1 MDAMDEQ
8 QPPTKVCP
16 TDGSTEDVAAAGGS
30 AVVLVGVL
38 CFVFAAAFVIERLI
52 RTVVGVQ
59 TTART
64 SAQMTTGA
72 VPVQTRLSPRVLA
85 PPPHP
90 SEERLSTNNAK
101 LAAEVVSA
109 LERQAVEEESSE
121 SDDEIPVDI
130 DELRQQVA
138 RRVSPDMRP
147 ATNPCSPRKRVTG
160 GLRGFTN
167 SRPLQFEA
175 VFDRTTLRDPTDFW
189 LAKFAL
195 THREEFENLVAETET
210 ELPAFVQD
218 PGAPLDLLRSDVGKL
233 KSSLA
238 RMAMQ
243 QRKRDVPRAE
253 HERVAPTPVKQ
264 PPEQHTSASASPPV
278 SPVLNLDADD
288 QIARKMPLVDS
299 AGPAA
304 FAQPAC

>member
-1 MDAMDEQ
+1 MDEQ
-8 QPPTKVCP
+8 LPPTNVCP
-16 TDGSTEDVAAAGGS
+16 TDVAAAGGS
-30 AVVLVGVL
+30 ATVLVGVL
-38 CFVFAAAFVIERLI
+38 CFVLAAAFVLERLI

-59 TTART
+59 TTARA
-64 SAQMTTGA
+64 SATTNAGG
-72 VPVQTRLSPRVLA
+72 VPVQTRPAPRA

-101 LAAEVVSA
+101 VAAEVVSA
-109 LERQAVEEESSE
+109 LERQAAEAESSE
-121 SDDEIPVDI
+121 SDDESPVDI
-130 DELRQQVA
+130 DELRRQVA
-138 RRVSPDMRP
+138 KRVSPDMRP
-147 ATNPCSPRKRVTG
+147 ATNLCSPRKRVTG

-167 SRPLQFEA
+167 SRPLHFEA

-218 PGAPLDLLRSDVGKL
+218 PGAPLDLLRSDVGAL

-238 RMAMQ
+238 RMTRQ
-243 QRKRDVPRAE
+243 QRTRAE
-253 HERVAPTPVKQ
+253 TRSEHAWVAPTPVKQ
-264 PPEQHTSASASPPV
+264 PQEQHTNASASPPV
-278 SPVLNLDADD
+278 SPVLNLEAVDD
-288 QIARKMPLVDS
+288 QVARKMPLVDS